1 MGKQLQKMKMQMP
14 LFKGVE
20 VKPNLLQLVLA
31 KAALVA
37 HHGGETVRVVKGT
50 RVQPVSLKHM
60 EARVRALE
68 SSNVDDDEGVQE
80 RLRLVEKK
88 FVGKQAA
95 RRRDRVYMA
104 SEGRPAAVVTEVADG
119 PGE

>member
-1 MGKQLQKMKMQMP
+1 MKMQMP
-14 LFKGVE
+14 LFKGIE

-50 RVQPVSLKHM
+50 RVQPVSVRQL

-80 RLRLVEKK
+80 KLRLVEKK
-88 FVGKQAA
+88 FSGKQAA
-95 RRRDRVYMA
+95 RRRDRVYVA
-104 SEGRPAAVVTEVADG
+104 SQEQPATVVTEVAAG
-119 PGE
+119 PEE